1 MKWENHQTLLTV
13 LVTLIVAIFGF
24 AQVYILFSVRQVDS
38 RITRLDNR
46 ITRLD
51 NRMPIERLIQIED
64 RLDTLTQ
71 NHIDHLAH
79 HNQEGN

>member
-1 MKWENHQTLLTV
+1 MKWENHQILLTV

-24 AQVYILFSVRQVDS
+24 AQVYILFSVKQVEN

-46 ITRLD
+46 I
-51 NRMPIERLIQIED
+51 NERLNLIED

-79 HNQEGN
+79 HNQESD

>member
-24 AQVYILFSVRQVDS
+24 AQVYILFSVKQVDS

-46 ITRLD
+46 INDRL
-51 NRMPIERLIQIED
+51 NLIED

-71 NHIDHLAH
+71 NHINHLAH

>member
-13 LVTLIVAIFGF
+13 LITLIVAIFGF
-24 AQVYILFSVRQVDS
+24 AQVYILFSVKQVDN
-38 RITRLDNR
+38 RINRLDNR
-46 ITRLD
+46 I
-51 NRMPIERLIQIED
+51 NERLIQIES

-79 HNQEGN
+79 HNKENN

>member
-13 LVTLIVAIFGF
+13 LITLIVAIFGF
-24 AQVYILFSVRQVDS
+24 AQVYILFSVKQV
-38 RITRLDNR
+38 DNR

-51 NRMPIERLIQIED
+51 NRINERLNLIED

-79 HNQEGN
+79 HNKEGR

>member
-24 AQVYILFSVRQVDS
+24 AQVYILFSVKQV
-38 RITRLDNR
+38 DNR

-51 NRMPIERLIQIED
+51 NRINERLNLIED
-64 RLDTLTQ
+64 RLDTLTP
-71 NHIDHLAH
+71 NHINNLAR
-79 HNQEGN
+79 HNQESD

>member
-1 MKWENHQTLLTV
+1 MRWENHQTLLTV

-24 AQVYILFSVRQVDS
+24 AQVYILFSVKQVDN

-51 NRMPIERLIQIED
+51 NRINERLNLIEE

-71 NHIDHLAH
+71 NHINHLAH
-79 HNQEGN
+79 HNQESD

>member
-13 LVTLIVAIFGF
+13 LGALIVAIFGF
-24 AQVYILFSVRQVDS
+24 VQVYILFSVRQVDS
-38 RITRLDNR
+38 RITRLNNR

-51 NRMPIERLIQIED
+51 NRINERLIQIEN

>member
-13 LVTLIVAIFGF
+13 IVTLIVAIFGF
-24 AQVYILFSVRQVDS
+24 AQVYILFSVKQV
-38 RITRLDNR
+38 DNR

-51 NRMPIERLIQIED
+51 NRINERLNLIED

-71 NHIDHLAH
+71 NHINHLAH
-79 HNQEGN
+79 HNQEND

>member
-13 LVTLIVAIFGF
+13 LITLLVAIFGF
-24 AQVYILFSVRQVDS
+24 AQVYILFAVKQV
-38 RITRLDNR
+38 DNR

-51 NRMPIERLIQIED
+51 TRINERLKLIEN

-71 NHIDHLAH
+71 THIDHLAH
-79 HNQEGN
+79 HNREGR

>member
-1 MKWENHQTLLTV
+1 MKWENHQTLLTI

-24 AQVYILFSVRQVDS
+24 AQVYILFSVKQVDS

-51 NRMPIERLIQIED
+51 NRINEQLIQIEG
-64 RLDTLTQ
+64 RLDILTQ
-71 NHIDHLAH
+71 NHIDHLAY
-79 HNQEGN
+79 HNKESN

>member
-13 LVTLIVAIFGF
+13 LVTLVVAIFGF
-24 AQVYILFSVRQVDS
+24 AQVYILFSVKQV
-38 RITRLDNR
+38 DNR

-51 NRMPIERLIQIED
+51 NRINERLIQIES

-71 NHIDHLAH
+71 NYINHLAH
-79 HNQEGN
+79 HNQEAK

>member
-24 AQVYILFSVRQVDS
+24 AQVYILFSVKQVDS

-51 NRMPIERLIQIED
+51 NRINEQLIQIEG

-71 NHIDHLAH
+71 NHINHLAH
-79 HNQEGN
+79 HNKEGN

>member
-13 LVTLIVAIFGF
+13 LITLLVAIFGF
-24 AQVYILFSVRQVDS
+24 AQVYILFAVKQVDN

-51 NRMPIERLIQIED
+51 TRMNERLKLIEN

-71 NHIDHLAH
+71 THIDHLAY
-79 HNQEGN
+79 HNREGR

>member
-13 LVTLIVAIFGF
+13 IVTLIVAIFGF
-24 AQVYILFSVRQVDS
+24 AQVYISFSVRQVDS

-46 ITRLD
+46 I
-51 NRMPIERLIQIED
+51 NERLIQIED
-64 RLDTLTQ
+64 RLDILTQ

>member
-13 LVTLIVAIFGF
+13 LITLIVAIFGF
-24 AQVYILFSVRQVDS
+24 AQVYILFSVKQVDNRINRLDT

-46 ITRLD
+46 I
-51 NRMPIERLIQIED
+51 NERLIQIES

-71 NHIDHLAH
+71 SHIDRLAY
-79 HNQEGN
+79 HNKENN

>member
-13 LVTLIVAIFGF
+13 LVTLVVAIFGF
-24 AQVYILFSVRQVDS
+24 AQVYILFSVKQVDS
-38 RITRLDNR
+38 RINRLDNR

-51 NRMPIERLIQIED
+51 NRINERLIQIED

-79 HNQEGN
+79 HNQESD

>member
-24 AQVYILFSVRQVDS
+24 AQVYILFSVKQVDS

-46 ITRLD
+46 I
-51 NRMPIERLIQIED
+51 NEQLIQIEG

>member
-46 ITRLD
+46 I
-51 NRMPIERLIQIED
+51 NERLRLIEN

>member
-13 LVTLIVAIFGF
+13 LITLIVAIFGF
-24 AQVYILFSVRQVDS
+24 AQVYILFSVKQVDG

-46 ITRLD
+46 I
-51 NRMPIERLIQIED
+51 NERLNLIEN

-71 NHIDHLAH
+71 NHINHLAH
-79 HNQEGN
+79 HNQEGK

>member
-13 LVTLIVAIFGF
+13 LATLIVAIFGF
-24 AQVYILFSVRQVDS
+24 AQVYILFSVKQLDS

-51 NRMPIERLIQIED
+51 SRINERLIQIES

-71 NHIDHLAH
+71 NDINHLAH
-79 HNQEGN
+79 HNKEGN

>member
-13 LVTLIVAIFGF
+13 LITLIVAIFGF
-24 AQVYILFSVRQVDS
+24 AQVYILFSVKQVDS

-46 ITRLD
+46 I
-51 NRMPIERLIQIED
+51 NERLNLIEN

-71 NHIDHLAH
+71 NHINHLAH
-79 HNQEGN
+79 HNKEGN

>member
-1 MKWENHQTLLTV
+1 MKWENHQTLLTI

-24 AQVYILFSVRQVDS
+24 AQVYILFSVKQV
-38 RITRLDNR
+38 DNR

-51 NRMPIERLIQIED
+51 NRINERLRLIEN

-71 NHIDHLAH
+71 NHINHLAQH
-79 HNQEGN
+79 TEDGR

>member
-24 AQVYILFSVRQVDS
+24 AQVYILFSVKQVDS

-51 NRMPIERLIQIED
+51 NRINEQLIQIEG

-71 NHIDHLAH
+71 NHITHLAH
-79 HNQEGN
+79 HNQESD

>member
-24 AQVYILFSVRQVDS
+24 AQVYILFSVKQV
-38 RITRLDNR
+38 DNR

-51 NRMPIERLIQIED
+51 NRINERLNLIED

-71 NHIDHLAH
+71 NHINHLAR
-79 HNQEGN
+79 HNQESD

>member
-13 LVTLIVAIFGF
+13 LITLIVAIFGF
-24 AQVYILFSVRQVDS
+24 AQVYILFSVKQVDN
-38 RITRLDNR
+38 RINRLDNR

-51 NRMPIERLIQIED
+51 NRINERLIQIES

-71 NHIDHLAH
+71 NHIDHLAY
-79 HNQEGN
+79 HNKEGD

>member
-1 MKWENHQTLLTV
+1 MKWENHQTLLTI

-24 AQVYILFSVRQVDS
+24 AQVYILFSVKQV
-38 RITRLDNR
+38 DNR

-51 NRMPIERLIQIED
+51 NRINERLRLIEN

-71 NHIDHLAH
+71 NHIDHLAD
-79 HNQEGN
+79 HNKEGS

>member
-24 AQVYILFSVRQVDS
+24 AQVYILFSVKQVDS

-51 NRMPIERLIQIED
+51 NRINERLIQIES

-71 NHIDHLAH
+71 NHIDHLAY
-79 HNQEGN
+79 HNKEGD

>member
-13 LVTLIVAIFGF
+13 LITLIVAIFGF
-24 AQVYILFSVRQVDS
+24 AQVYILFSVKQV
-38 RITRLDNR
+38 DNR

-51 NRMPIERLIQIED
+51 NRINERLNLIEN

-79 HNQEGN
+79 HNKEGR

>member
-24 AQVYILFSVRQVDS
+24 AQVYILFSVKQVDN

-51 NRMPIERLIQIED
+51 NRINERLNLIED

-71 NHIDHLAH
+71 NHINHLAR
-79 HNQEGN
+79 HNQESD

>member
-13 LVTLIVAIFGF
+13 LVTLIVAISGF
-24 AQVYILFSVRQVDS
+24 AQVYILFSVKQV
-38 RITRLDNR
+38 DNR

-51 NRMPIERLIQIED
+51 NRINERLNLIED

-71 NHIDHLAH
+71 NHINHLAR
-79 HNQEGN
+79 HNQESD